1 MTIPRSPAAFART
14 AFAAALLPLFTAC
27 AVGPDYTPPAATAA
41 TRVTAQPLPAETV
54 ATPVKGGESQKLVEG
69 GVLPARWWT
78 LFGNATLDGWV
89 DEAIRNS
96 PSLDA
101 AEATLK
107 QAEANYRAA
116 TGSLYP
122 SVSVSGGASRSKISG
137 ASAGGGFP
145 GSIFNL
151 YDAGVQVSYALDL
164 WGGVQQGIAGQLAL
178 VDAERRQSQAA
189 YLTLAGN
196 VVTSAVALAS
206 ADAQLKTARDI
217 VAAYDDTL
225 RLVNKRL
232 ELGAGTRAEVIAFS
246 SRQAQARANVP
257 PLERERARAANQLAV
272 LLGRMPSEFDAG
284 SFTLDALTLPRELP
298 VSLPSALVAQRPD
311 IAVAEANLRVASAN
325 VGIAEANRLPQLT
338 LTAQLGTQASK
349 PSELFKEDIWSIG
362 ANLAAPLFDGGRLK
376 AQRDASVA
384 AYSAAEAAY
393 KQTVLE
399 AFRDV
404 ADALMAVE
412 VNARALAAQH
422 QAYQLALENL
432 DIAEKRFRA
441 GAGNTLEVRDAK
453 LSAGQAQVLFV
464 QAQAARYADTAAL
477 FTALGGALPD
487 AGASGAMT
495 STAASSAPR

>member
-1 MTIPRSPAAFART
+1 MTLTRSHVTFVRT
-14 AFAAALLPLFTAC
+14 AFATALLPLFAAC
-27 AVGPDYTPPAATAA
+27 AVGPEYKAPAATTA
-41 TRVTAQPLPAETV
+41 TRITAQPLPAETA
-54 ATPVKGGESQKLVEG
+54 ATPVLGGESQRLVEG

-107 QAEANYRAA
+107 QAEASYRAA

-122 SVSVSGGASRSKISG
+122 SVSASTGASRNKISG
-137 ASAGGGFP
+137 AGSGGGFP

-151 YDAGVQVSYALDL
+151 YDAGVQVSYSLDL
-164 WGGVQQGIAGQLAL
+164 WGAVQTGIAGQQAL

-196 VVTSAVALAS
+196 VVTSAIALAS
-206 ADAQLKTARDI
+206 AETQLKTARDI
-217 VAAYDDTL
+217 VTAYDDTL
-225 RLVNKRL
+225 ALVQRRL

-257 PLERERARAANQLAV
+257 PLERERSRASHQLAV
-272 LLGRMPSEFDAG
+272 LLGRLPSEFDAG
-284 SFTLDALTLPRELP
+284 RFTLDALTLPRELP

-311 IAVAEANLRVASAN
+311 IAVAETRLRVASAN

-338 LTAQLGTQASK
+338 LSAQVGTQASRV
-349 PSELFKEDIWSIG
+349 EDLFKEDIWSLA

-376 AQRDASVA
+376 AERDASVA
-384 AYSAAEAAY
+384 AYAAAEAGYRLA
-393 KQTVLE
+393 VLE
-399 AFRDV
+399 AFREV
-404 ADALMAVE
+404 ADALSAVE
-412 VNARALAAQH
+412 IDARALQAQH

-432 DIAEKRFRA
+432 AITEKRFKA
-441 GAGNTLEVRDAK
+441 GAANTLEVRDAK
-453 LSAGQAQVLFV
+453 LSAAQSQMLFV
-464 QAQAARYADTAAL
+464 QAQAARHADTAAL

-487 AGASGAMT
+487 TATAV
-495 STAASSAPR
+495 TAAPAAAPAAP

>member
-1 MTIPRSPAAFART
+1 MHRSQTTFART
-14 AFAAALLPLFTAC
+14 AFAAALLPLIAAC
-27 AVGPDYTPPAATAA
+27 AVGPDYVAPAATAT
-41 TRVTAQPLPAETV
+41 TRITAQPLPAETV
-54 ATPVKGGESQKLVEG
+54 STPVKGGEAQKLVEG

-101 AEATLK
+101 AEATLR

-122 SVSVSGGASRSKISG
+122 SVTASTGASRSKISG

-151 YDAGVQVSYALDL
+151 YDAGVQVSYSLDL
-164 WGGVQQGIAGQLAL
+164 WGAVRRGIAGQTAL

-217 VAAYDDTL
+217 VTAYDDTL
-225 RLVNKRL
+225 RLVQKRL

-246 SRQAQARANVP
+246 SRQAQARANVV

-272 LLGRMPSEFDAG
+272 LLGRLPSEFEAG
-284 SFTLDALTLPRELP
+284 SFALDALTLPGELP

-338 LTAQLGTQASK
+338 LSAQIGTQASRV
-349 PSELFKEDIWSIG
+349 EDLFKEDIWSLA
-362 ANLAAPLFDGGRLK
+362 ANLSAPLLDGGRLE
-376 AQRDASVA
+376 AQRDASIA
-384 AYSAAEAAY
+384 AYAVAEAGY
-393 KQTVLE
+393 KQTVLD

-404 ADALMAVE
+404 ADALTAVE
-412 VNARALAAQH
+412 VDARALAAQH
-422 QAYQLALENL
+422 QAYQLALENYEL
-432 DIAEKRFRA
+432 TEKRFRA
-441 GAGNTLEVRDAK
+441 GAANTLEVRDAK
-453 LSAGQAQVLFV
+453 LSAGQAQMLFV

-477 FTALGGALPD
+477 FTALGGALP
-487 AGASGAMT
+487 GA
-495 STAASSAPR
+495 AAPAPTSSAAR